1 MVECNIDS
9 MDMSLSKLREMEEQG
24 SLECFSPWGR
34 KESDTTERLNNN
46 NSLPPRSAACP
57 LSVTQTLCVLWQP
70 PGIAT
75 GSQDNSQRR

>member
-24 SLECFSPWGR
+24 SLQCFSPWGR
-34 KESDTTERLNNN
+34 KESDTTERLNN

>member
-46 NSLPPRSAACP
+46 NILPPRSAACP

>member
-46 NSLPPRSAACP
+46 SLPPRSAACP